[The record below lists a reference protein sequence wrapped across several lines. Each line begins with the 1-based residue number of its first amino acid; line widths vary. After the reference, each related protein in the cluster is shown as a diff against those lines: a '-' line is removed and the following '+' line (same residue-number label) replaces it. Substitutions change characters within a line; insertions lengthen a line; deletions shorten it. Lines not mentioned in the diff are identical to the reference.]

1 MRRLGARIRYF
12 LRTALFGLR
21 ASPMTTAIAVAT
33 IGVTLLLLGA
43 FVLLVSNMER
53 LLDRFGEDI
62 LVSAY
67 LEVGLPGEEQRAL
80 LERVQSAPG
89 VESVRL
95 VSEEEAMQR
104 FREGSA
110 GQAFLLEGLDENPLP
125 ASLEITLVPESR
137 SSEGLAILVAALDGL
152 RGIDEFGYGTEWV
165 EGYARAMAL
174 IRGIGIAI
182 GVVLALATLLIVS
195 NTIRLAVYA
204 RRDEIEIL
212 RLVGAGRS
220 FVSIPFLV
228 SLGGIVAVALLYGF
242 FRILLP
248 GLESGLEFLLGF
260 AKPAFIGTEGV
271 LGLIVAGAV
280 LGTLG
285 SGLALV
291 EGSEKCGSSA
301 RWSCWERSHR
311 RRSELRIPRTSSSP
325 CAGRS
330 NSAVKGSRSTS
341 DASAVSSMPSSP
353 SMRRY
358 GPFRRIWSARTAR
371 RSRRGLGFVTS
382 RRGVSTWRRGSPGPR
397 VRSPAAPWR
406 STRPVSLDRCA

>member
-1 MRRLGARIRYF
+1 VRRLGARIRYF
-12 LRTALFGLR
+12 LRTALLGLR
-21 ASPMTTAIAVAT
+21 ASPLTTAVAVAT
-33 IGVTLLLLGA
+33 IAVTLLLVGA
-43 FVLLVSNMER
+43 FVLLVSNMEL
-53 LLDRFGEDI
+53 LLDRFGQDI

-67 LEVGLPGEEQRAL
+67 LDVGLPAEEQRTL
-80 LERVQSAPG
+80 VERVRSAPG

-95 VSEEEAMQR
+95 VSEDEAMQR

-125 ASLEITLVPESR
+125 ASLEISLVPESR
-137 SSEGLAILVAALDGL
+137 SSQGIAILVASLDGL
-152 RGIDEFGYGTEWV
+152 RGIDELGYGTEWV

-228 SLGGIVAVALLYGF
+228 EGFIQGSLGGIVAVTLLYGF

-248 GLESGLEFLLGF
+248 GLEGGLEFLLGF
-260 AKPAFIGTEGV
+260 AKPVFVGAEGMLALV
-271 LGLIVAGAV
+271 VAGAL

-285 SGLALV
+285 SGFALF
-291 EGSEKCGSSA
+291 
-301 RWSCWERSHR
+301 ERS
-311 RRSELRIPRTSSSP
+311 RT
-325 CAGRS
+325 
-330 NSAVKGSRSTS
+330 
-341 DASAVSSMPSSP
+341 
-353 SMRRY
+353 
-358 GPFRRIWSARTAR
+358 
-371 RSRRGLGFVTS
+371 
-382 RRGVSTWRRGSPGPR
+382 
-397 VRSPAAPWR
+397 
-406 STRPVSLDRCA
+406 

>member
-1 MRRLGARIRYF
+1 VRRLGARIRYF
-12 LRTALFGLR
+12 LRTALLGLR
-21 ASPMTTAIAVAT
+21 ASPLTTAVAVAT
-33 IGVTLLLLGA
+33 IAVTLLLVGA
-43 FVLLVSNMER
+43 FALLVSNMER
-53 LLDRFGEDI
+53 LLSRFGEDI

-67 LEVGLPGEEQRAL
+67 LDVGLPAEEQRAL
-80 LERVQSAPG
+80 VERVQSAPG

-137 SSEGLAILVAALDGL
+137 SSQGIAILVASLDGL
-152 RGIDEFGYGTEWV
+152 RGIDELGYGTEWV

-228 SLGGIVAVALLYGF
+228 EGFIQGSLGGIVAVALLYGF

-248 GLESGLEFLLGF
+248 GLEGGLEFLLGF
-260 AKPAFIGTEGV
+260 ARPVFVGAEGM
-271 LGLIVAGAV
+271 LALILAGAL

-285 SGLALV
+285 SGFALV
-291 EGSEKCGSSA
+291 E
-301 RWSCWERSHR
+301 
-311 RRSELRIPRTSSSP
+311 RSET
-325 CAGRS
+325 
-330 NSAVKGSRSTS
+330 
-341 DASAVSSMPSSP
+341 
-353 SMRRY
+353 
-358 GPFRRIWSARTAR
+358 
-371 RSRRGLGFVTS
+371 
-382 RRGVSTWRRGSPGPR
+382 
-397 VRSPAAPWR
+397 
-406 STRPVSLDRCA
+406 

>member
-1 MRRLGARIRYF
+1 MRRLGARLRYF
-12 LRTALFGLR
+12 SRTALHGLR
-21 ASPMTTAIAVAT
+21 ASPMTSAVAVAT
-33 IGVTLLLLGA
+33 IGVTLLLAGA

-67 LEVGLPGEEQRAL
+67 LEVGLPGEAQRAL
-80 LERVQSAPG
+80 VERVESAPG

-95 VSEEEAMQR
+95 VTEEEAVQR
-104 FREGSA
+104 FRQGSA
-110 GQAFLLEGLDENPLP
+110 GQASLLEGLDENPLP

-137 SSEGLAILVAALDGL
+137 STEGVGILVAALDGL

-174 IRGIGIAI
+174 IRGVGVGI

-204 RRDEIEIL
+204 RREEIEIL

-228 SLGGIVAVALLYGF
+228 EGFIQGTLGGVVAIALLYGF
-242 FRILLP
+242 FRVLSPGIEG
-248 GLESGLEFLLGF
+248 GLEILLGF
-260 AKPAFIGTEGV
+260 ATPAFLGVDGV
-271 LGLIVAGAV
+271 LGLIGAGAA

-291 EGSEKCGSSA
+291 EGSE
-301 RWSCWERSHR
+301 R
-311 RRSELRIPRTSSSP
+311 
-325 CAGRS
+325 
-330 NSAVKGSRSTS
+330 
-341 DASAVSSMPSSP
+341 
-353 SMRRY
+353 
-358 GPFRRIWSARTAR
+358 
-371 RSRRGLGFVTS
+371 
-382 RRGVSTWRRGSPGPR
+382 
-397 VRSPAAPWR
+397 
-406 STRPVSLDRCA
+406 

>member
-1 MRRLGARIRYF
+1 
-12 LRTALFGLR
+12 
-21 ASPMTTAIAVAT
+21 
-33 IGVTLLLLGA
+33 
-43 FVLLVSNMER
+43 MER

-62 LVSAY
+62 VVSAY
-67 LEVGLPGEEQRAL
+67 LKLGLPEEEQRAL
-80 LERVQSAPG
+80 AERVRSAPG

-95 VSEEEAMQR
+95 VTQEEAMQR

-110 GQAFLLEGLDENPLP
+110 GQAFLLEGLDQNPLP

-137 SSEGLAILVAALDGL
+137 SSEGLAILIAALDGL

-165 EGYARAMAL
+165 EGYARAMTL
-174 IRGIGIAI
+174 IRGIGIGI

-228 SLGGIVAVALLYGF
+228 EGFIQGSLGGILAVTLLYGF

-248 GLESGLEFLLGF
+248 GLEGGLEFLLGF
-260 AKPAFIGTEGV
+260 AKPEFLGTGGA
-271 LGLIVAGAV
+271 LGLIAAGAT

-291 EGSEKCGSSA
+291 E
-301 RWSCWERSHR
+301 
-311 RRSELRIPRTSSSP
+311 RSE
-325 CAGRS
+325 A
-330 NSAVKGSRSTS
+330 
-341 DASAVSSMPSSP
+341 
-353 SMRRY
+353 
-358 GPFRRIWSARTAR
+358 
-371 RSRRGLGFVTS
+371 
-382 RRGVSTWRRGSPGPR
+382 
-397 VRSPAAPWR
+397 
-406 STRPVSLDRCA
+406 

>member
-12 LRTALFGLR
+12 LRTALLGLR

-152 RGIDEFGYGTEWV
+152 RGIDDFGYGTEWV

-228 SLGGIVAVALLYGF
+228 EGLVQGSLGGIVAVALLYGF

-271 LGLIVAGAV
+271 LGLIVAGAA

-291 EGSEKCGSSA
+291 EGSEK
-301 RWSCWERSHR
+301 
-311 RRSELRIPRTSSSP
+311 
-325 CAGRS
+325 
-330 NSAVKGSRSTS
+330 
-341 DASAVSSMPSSP
+341 
-353 SMRRY
+353 
-358 GPFRRIWSARTAR
+358 
-371 RSRRGLGFVTS
+371 
-382 RRGVSTWRRGSPGPR
+382 
-397 VRSPAAPWR
+397 
-406 STRPVSLDRCA
+406 

>member
-1 MRRLGARIRYF
+1 MRWLGARLRYF
-12 LRTALFGLR
+12 LRTALYGLR
-21 ASPMTTAIAVAT
+21 ASPMTTAISVAT
-33 IGVTLLLLGA
+33 IGVTLLLVGA

-67 LEVGLPGEEQRAL
+67 LEVGLPGDAQRDL
-80 LERVQSAPG
+80 LERVQTAPG

-125 ASLEITLVPESR
+125 ASLEITLAPESR
-137 SSEGLAILVAALDGL
+137 SSDGLAILVEALDGL

-165 EGYARAMAL
+165 EGYARATAL
-174 IRGIGIAI
+174 IRGIGIGI
-182 GVVLALATLLIVS
+182 GAVLAFATLLIVS

-228 SLGGIVAVALLYGF
+228 EGFVQGSLGAGVAVVLLYGF

-248 GLESGLEFLLGF
+248 GLEGGLEFLLGF
-260 AKPAFIGTEGV
+260 AKPVFVGTEGV
-271 LGLIVAGAV
+271 LGLVVTGAA

-285 SGLALV
+285 SGLALL
-291 EGSEKCGSSA
+291 EGSE
-301 RWSCWERSHR
+301 
-311 RRSELRIPRTSSSP
+311 T
-325 CAGRS
+325 
-330 NSAVKGSRSTS
+330 
-341 DASAVSSMPSSP
+341 
-353 SMRRY
+353 
-358 GPFRRIWSARTAR
+358 
-371 RSRRGLGFVTS
+371 
-382 RRGVSTWRRGSPGPR
+382 
-397 VRSPAAPWR
+397 
-406 STRPVSLDRCA
+406 